1 MKRYLIT
8 LWTLVLSLLWIAC
21 FAITTPKSSLPDS
34 FKVEVIPNEF
44 SVDDEVDLK
53 VTAIQNGET
62 MKSYEWY
69 FDIMVT
75 NANWEMLQ
83 SNKATVPDWWWW
95 SIRLQDNGVRNYVKW
110 LVLKEAWDY
119 TVTVSEFTE
128 NSIKWETKITV
139 KWKANNQAPTTT
151 TITQEES
158 KPTQTDSS
166 LTFPDSF
173 LVEVSPNKFSVNE
186 PVDIVVKSMR
196 NWEVMK
202 SYEWFFDIMVID
214 ENWNYLQSNAVTLPE
229 WWWWSIRLENA
240 GVIKYAKWLTL
251 KKAGTFK
258 VKVSEFTD
266 DSIVWETSITVIE
279 NPKTTETTT
288 QNTNSSTSN
297 KTNKSLSNDEI
308 IQMLNKKWITIRKNW
323 EDFKPN
329 KNIRRDEAAKM
340 LSVSTKY
347 LTKSAKLSAVGSCSF
362 DDLDDAWAD
371 LRSVV
376 KESCELWLF
385 KWSNHKFNPSN
396 SITNAQLLT
405 VVWRMLYWMQDESGE
420 HYAKVYIDKLTK
432 DGYLSDMNLTRSMW
446 DQYAKRWDIAK
457 ILSKIIK

>member
-128 NSIKWETKITV
+128 NSIKWETKISV
-139 KWKANNQAPTTT
+139 KWKENNPTPTTT
-151 TITQEES
+151 TTTQEES

-173 LVEVSPNKFSVNE
+173 LVEVSPNKFC
-186 PVDIVVKSMR
+186 K
-196 NWEVMK
+196 
-202 SYEWFFDIMVID
+202 
-214 ENWNYLQSNAVTLPE
+214 LL
-229 WWWWSIRLENA
+229 
-240 GVIKYAKWLTL
+240 KW
-251 KKAGTFK
+251 
-258 VKVSEFTD
+258 
-266 DSIVWETSITVIE
+266 
-279 NPKTTETTT
+279 
-288 QNTNSSTSN
+288 
-297 KTNKSLSNDEI
+297 
-308 IQMLNKKWITIRKNW
+308 
-323 EDFKPN
+323 
-329 KNIRRDEAAKM
+329 
-340 LSVSTKY
+340 
-347 LTKSAKLSAVGSCSF
+347 
-362 DDLDDAWAD
+362 
-371 LRSVV
+371 
-376 KESCELWLF
+376 
-385 KWSNHKFNPSN
+385 
-396 SITNAQLLT
+396 
-405 VVWRMLYWMQDESGE
+405 
-420 HYAKVYIDKLTK
+420 
-432 DGYLSDMNLTRSMW
+432 
-446 DQYAKRWDIAK
+446 
-457 ILSKIIK
+457 

>member
-119 TVTVSEFTE
+119 TVTISEFTE
-128 NSIKWETKITV
+128 NSIKWETKISV
-139 KWKANNQAPTTT
+139 KWKASNPVSTTT
-151 TITQEES
+151 TQQEPD
-158 KPTQTDSS
+158 PTPVVSDSS
-166 LTFPDSF
+166 FSFPDSF
-173 LVEVSPNKFSVNE
+173 LVEVSSNKFSVNE
-186 PVDIVVKSMR
+186 PVDLVIKAMK

-202 SYEWFFDIMVID
+202 DYEWHMDIIVID
-214 ENWNYLQSNAVTLPE
+214 EIWNMLQSNVVTVPD
-229 WWWWSIRLENA
+229 WWWGTIRSQDA
-240 GVIKYAKWLTL
+240 GVRKYTKWLTL

-258 VKVSEFTD
+258 VRVSEFTD

-279 NPKTTETTT
+279 NSKTTETTT